1 MKLLTDTHTF
11 LWFVYNDPQ
20 LSSTARSLMADPT
33 NDILLSLA
41 SVWELAIKVGIGKL
55 TLTQPI
61 ELFVPDQLT
70 RNNMQTLPILM
81 SHALHVANLP
91 LHHRDPF
98 DRLIIAQSL
107 LEAIPIISVDAV
119 FDSYGVHRL
128 W

>member
-20 LSSTARSLMADPT
+20 LSSTARNLIADPA

-41 SVWELAIKVGIGKL
+41 SVWELAIKYGIGKL
-55 TLTQPI
+55 TLTQPV
-61 ELFVPDQLT
+61 ELFVPDQLQ

-81 SHALHVANLP
+81 SHALYVAKLP

-98 DRLIIAQSL
+98 DRLMIAQSL

-119 FDSYGVHRL
+119 FDNYGVQRF

>member
-20 LSSTARSLMADPT
+20 LSSTARSLMADPA

-55 TLTQPI
+55 TLTQPV
-61 ELFVPDQLT
+61 ELFVLDQLA

-81 SHALHVANLP
+81 SHALHVAKMP

-119 FDSYGVHRL
+119 FDSYGVQRL